1 MIDRSAVERAVRE
14 WRAGAPHHN
23 LLLALVMLELWL
35 SEYLPR
41 ALSSVP
47 AARGGLMLRYA
58 VATPARNEEGNLPRL
73 GGLARRADAS
83 AHGVDRRR
91 RRLDRRDARDPR
103 RADRRASLDSG
114 GSPARRRTAR
124 RSTPG
129 RRQARDLD
137 GFRRGVN
144 ALTEPV
150 DVVIKIDADV
160 SVEPD
165 FGERLMANFEADST
179 LALAS
184 GTCYEQEAG
193 EWVRR
198 TKADMTVWGATRAY
212 RSDVVDILM
221 GLEPFMGWDGLDEIQ
236 VQLRGLTTKTF
247 VDLPFRHHRPE
258 GGRELTSLHQGEALG
273 RASYYMGYRPSYLAM
288 RALYRARREPA
299 ALAMLW
305 GYAAAAARRD
315 RRCPD
320 AAVVRTL
327 RERQRLGVA
336 LRRGA
341 PAS

>member
-1 MIDRSAVERAVRE
+1 
-14 WRAGAPHHN
+14 
-23 LLLALVMLELWL
+23 
-35 SEYLPR
+35 
-41 ALSSVP
+41 
-47 AARGGLMLRYA
+47 MLRYA

-73 GGLARRADAS
+73 AAALAAQTHPPTEWIVVDDGSTDATPEILAALTAEHPWIRRLARTEADA
-83 AHGVDRRR
+83 
-91 RRLDRRDARDPR
+91 
-103 RADRRASLDSG
+103 
-114 GSPARRRTAR
+114 TALNA
-124 RSTPG
+124 G

-150 DVVIKIDADV
+150 DVVIKVDADV
-160 SVEPD
+160 SFEPD
-165 FGERLMANFEADST
+165 FGERLMAGFEADAD

-184 GTCYEQEAG
+184 GTCYEQESG

-198 TKADMTVWGATRAY
+198 TKADTTVWGATRAY
-212 RSDVVDILM
+212 RWDVVDILM

-236 VQLRGLTTKTF
+236 VQLRGLRTTTF

-273 RASYYMGYRPSYLAM
+273 RASYYMGYRPSYLAL
-288 RALYRARREPA
+288 RAFYRARREPA

-327 RERQRLGVA
+327 RDRQRLGVA

>member
-1 MIDRSAVERAVRE
+1 
-14 WRAGAPHHN
+14 
-23 LLLALVMLELWL
+23 
-35 SEYLPR
+35 
-41 ALSSVP
+41 
-47 AARGGLMLRYA
+47 MLRYA
-58 VATPARNEEGNLPRL
+58 VATPARNEESNLPRL
-73 GGLARRADAS
+73 AASLAAQTQRPTEWIVVDDGSTDATPEILDDLAAEHPWIRRLARTQADA
-83 AHGVDRRR
+83 
-91 RRLDRRDARDPR
+91 
-103 RADRRASLDSG
+103 
-114 GSPARRRTAR
+114 TALNA
-124 RSTPG
+124 G

-137 GFRRGVN
+137 GFRRGVA
-144 ALTEPV
+144 ALSETY

-165 FGERLMANFEADST
+165 FGERLMAGFEADPR

-184 GTCYEQEAG
+184 GTCFEDEDG
-193 EWVRR
+193 TWVRR
-198 TKADMTVWGATRAY
+198 TKADTTVWGATRAY
-212 RSDVVDILM
+212 RADVVDILM

-236 VQLRGLTTKTF
+236 VQLRGLETKTF
-247 VDLPFRHHRPE
+247 VDLPFKHHRPE

-273 RASYYMGYRPSYLAM
+273 RASYYMGYRPTYLAM
-288 RALYRARREPA
+288 RAVYRARREPA